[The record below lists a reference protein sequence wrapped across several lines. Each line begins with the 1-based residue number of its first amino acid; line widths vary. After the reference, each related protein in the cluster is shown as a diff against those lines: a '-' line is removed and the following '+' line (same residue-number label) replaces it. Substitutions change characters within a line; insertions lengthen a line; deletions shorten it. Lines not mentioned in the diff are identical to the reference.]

1 MRTGRIVVYSYVVD
15 LDNEEMVERAKTC
28 AYEDIMNAVKYNEVG
43 NLLSVQEV
51 PGLDPSDIPDF
62 LTNDEEDMH
71 FDEDEHDNQRGR

>member
-43 NLLSVQEV
+43 NLLSVEEV
-51 PGLDPSDIPDF
+51 PDLDPSDIPEF
-62 LTNDEEDMH
+62 LKDEEDY
-71 FDEDEHDNQRGR
+71 E

>member
-43 NLLSVQEV
+43 NLLSVEEA
-51 PGLDPSDIPDF
+51 PNLDPSDIPEF
-62 LTNDEEDMH
+62 LKDEEEYD
-71 FDEDEHDNQRGR
+71 FDEDEHDNQRRL

>member
-43 NLLSVQEV
+43 NLLSVEEAS
-51 PGLDPSDIPDF
+51 GLDPSDIPEF
-62 LTNDEEDMH
+62 LKDEEDY
-71 FDEDEHDNQRGR
+71 E